1 MVKMATW
8 GHPHID
14 FTQYFIYC
22 VTNEVSWSDG
32 VISLNC
38 RHVITFMT
46 TRGLFSRKIKT
57 LLVFSLFGFFRVF
70 ELLFLLLKVSS
81 VVTPFALPAQF
92 LTPSGSDTVSPTS
105 TYMLFIMCM
114 HIMHATRLEIPLC
127 RLYAGKKTSRTI
139 DSTFAPPENW
149 TQRRTAL
156 NMFLSNGQQVKILL
170 VTETLRENP
179 NIHLT
184 YDLNKDSSVY
194 KPPRGKIVSL
204 KMCLIRS
211 MHVTHGFIK

>member
-1 MVKMATW
+1 MFV
-8 GHPHID
+8 
-14 FTQYFIYC
+14 C
-22 VTNEVSWSDG
+22 
-32 VISLNC
+32 
-38 RHVITFMT
+38 
-46 TRGLFSRKIKT
+46 
-57 LLVFSLFGFFRVF
+57 FFRVF

-92 LTPSGSDTVSPTS
+92 LTPSGSDSVSPTL
-105 TYMLFIMCM
+105 TYMLFVMWR
-114 HIMHATRLEIPLC
+114 HIMYASKVGNPF

-139 DSTFAPPENW
+139 NSTFAPPENW

-194 KPPRGKIVSL
+194 KPPRGNIVSL
-204 KMCLIRS
+204 KMCFIRS

>member
-14 FTQYFIYC
+14 FTQHFIHC
-22 VTNEVSWSDG
+22 VTNEV
-32 VISLNC
+32 ISLNSLC

-46 TRGLFSRKIKT
+46 TRGLFSRKIKNT
-57 LLVFSLFGFFRVF
+57 FSLFVCFFRVF

-92 LTPSGSDTVSPTS
+92 LTPSGSDSVSPTL
-105 TYMLFIMCM
+105 TYMLFVMCM
-114 HIMHATRLEIPLC
+114 HIMYASKVGNP
-127 RLYAGKKTSRTI
+127 YAGKKTSRTI
-139 DSTFAPPENW
+139 NSTFAPPENW

-194 KPPRGKIVSL
+194 KPPRGNIVSL